1 MKSRRQPRPSRAELE
16 AELNRLRL
24 QLDDRTG
31 KLETDALQR
40 SQNEIEAS
48 REHYIELYDL
58 APFGLITLD
67 RTGIIRALN
76 FTATELLGQRRG
88 KLIGCPFVS
97 ILRPGTRRLFLNQL
111 TKLRRGQPQST
122 AEVEVR
128 RPGQP
133 PIALQ
138 LALVIPSAG
147 RGDGAWCQAALVDIT
162 ERKRA
167 EARMAVLAR
176 LGLSLSAAVDPVGA
190 ARAIVDAALEFFGWD
205 ACFLMVHDP
214 ATDTATHLI
223 CMDTINGQRVPVSG
237 STLDGPVS
245 PLARRVMEE
254 GPHLFLRRD
263 AEDKRLLARRFG
275 DTSRASL
282 SLMYVPVRQEH
293 RSIGVLSVQSYEP
306 VAYNQEDLAI
316 LQGLANHAGGALAR
330 LNAEASLRRANERL
344 EARVAERTAQLQE
357 YRDHLEELVKA
368 RTGELEAANA
378 RLREEIVSRE
388 KAEQALL
395 RSAEDLK
402 RSNLDLEQFAYAITH
417 DLQEPLRAVSGFV
430 RLLEHRCPAKLDTK
444 MREYIH
450 GAAEGAQ
457 RMDQLITDLL
467 AYSRVGYP
475 GPADGGDRPGRA
487 AQGRP
492 AQPPVCHPGRQGQRD
507 QRPPSDR
514 GGRWGPNVTTVPEP
528 AGQRHQVPQ
537 RGCARNP
544 RWRAGGTRAL
554 GHFCARQ
561 RYWHRPAV
569 FPAHIPGVPTA
580 AHAHEISRHR
590 HRAVHLQEDRR
601 AAWRKDLG
609 RIPAG
614 AGLDVL
620 LLDSGGLRV
629 HPAST
634 TKRRCPKSET
644 RNPKPEGRPKSEI
657 RTHRWSL
664 AGYLMDAL
672 LGA

>member
-467 AYSRVGYP
+467 AYSRVGTQGRQTAATDLGEPLKAALRNLQFAIRAAKASVTNDPLPTVVVDGVQMSQLFQNLLANAIKFRNEAAPEIHVGARAEPGHWVIFVRDNGIGIDPQYFQRIFQVFQRLHTRTKYP
-475 GPADGGDRPGRA
+475 GTGIGLSICKKIVEQHGGKIWVESQPE
-487 AQGRP
+487 QG
-492 AQPPVCHPGRQGQRD
+492 
-507 QRPPSDR
+507 S
-514 GGRWGPNVTTVPEP
+514 T
-528 AGQRHQVPQ
+528 
-537 RGCARNP
+537 
-544 RWRAGGTRAL
+544 
-554 GHFCARQ
+554 F
-561 RYWHRPAV
+561 Y
-569 FPAHIPGVPTA
+569 FSIPG
-580 AHAHEISRHR
+580 
-590 HRAVHLQEDRR
+590 
-601 AAWRKDLG
+601 G
-609 RIPAG
+609 
-614 AGLDVL
+614 
-620 LLDSGGLRV
+620 
-629 HPAST
+629 
-634 TKRRCPKSET
+634 
-644 RNPKPEGRPKSEI
+644 
-657 RTHRWSL
+657 
-664 AGYLMDAL
+664 
-672 LGA
+672 